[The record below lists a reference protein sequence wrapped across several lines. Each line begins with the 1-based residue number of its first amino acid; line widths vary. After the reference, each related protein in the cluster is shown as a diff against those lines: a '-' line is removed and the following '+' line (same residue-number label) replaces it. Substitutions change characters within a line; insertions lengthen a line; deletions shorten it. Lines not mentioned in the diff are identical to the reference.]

1 MNENIFLLMGPTGFV
16 GKGVL
21 ENLIIN
27 NKKFVI
33 LERNIELTIWNL
45 SKVINKNTNF
55 IIINCAF
62 DFKCYENNIKILE
75 SICDFVNK
83 NKIKINKWVQVSS
96 INAYQEKIVNFPN
109 FLSNQIKYDDKY
121 SQTKI
126 DVDRRLFFYFNK
138 KLIDDLVIV
147 VPSIISGGSWDR
159 VLSDKNCKFIPKDK
173 NLYIISINALTS
185 FIYLQSTKPIKSNY
199 LNILFPKHIKKSWNN
214 ELKMKM
220 NDNTYNLVFKFYKI
234 IKKYHKLSI
243 ILIKASTLLGKIVNN
258 KYFFI
263 FKHVRSIEINNNNKI
278 DDKSFHYD

>member
-1 MNENIFLLMGPTGFV
+1 MNEDIFLLMGPTGFV
-16 GKGVL
+16 GKGLL

-45 SKVINKNTNF
+45 SKIINKKTNF

-62 DFKCYENNIKILE
+62 DFKCHGNNIKILE
-75 SICDFVNK
+75 LIYDFVNK
-83 NKIKINKWVQVSS
+83 NKITISKWVQVSS

-109 FLSNQIKYDDKY
+109 FLSKQIKYDDKY

-126 DVDRRLFFYFNK
+126 DVDRKLFFYFKK
-138 KLIDDLVIV
+138 KLIDNLVIV

-159 VLSDKNCKFIPKDK
+159 VLSDKNCRFIPKNK
-173 NLYIISINALTS
+173 NLYIINNNALSS
-185 FIYLQSTKPIKSNY
+185 FIYLQSTIPSKSKF
-199 LNILFPKHIKKSWNN
+199 LNILFPKHLKKSWNN
-214 ELKMKM
+214 EHKMKM
-220 NDNTYNLVFKFYKI
+220 NDNAYNLVLKFYKI
-234 IKKYHKLSI
+234 TKKYHKLSI
-243 ILIKASTLLGKIVNN
+243 FLIKASSLLGKIANN

-278 DDKSFHYD
+278 NDKSFYYD